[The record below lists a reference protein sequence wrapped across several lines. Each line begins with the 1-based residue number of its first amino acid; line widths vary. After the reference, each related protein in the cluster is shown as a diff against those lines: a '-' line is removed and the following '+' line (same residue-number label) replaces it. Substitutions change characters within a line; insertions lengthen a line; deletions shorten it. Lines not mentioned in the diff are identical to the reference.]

1 MKLRPGLNILIPAEP
16 GGRVRVDYRSASGA
30 ARLLIGREPEEAAAL
45 LGQVFAICP
54 AAQQFAARL
63 AMAAA
68 LNQRVE
74 PETYAMGWRAV
85 RLEALREHAL
95 RILLGWAA
103 VLGEAPDR
111 AAAAEINQRSR
122 AGQVTGLR
130 TIIADKVMGQDAADW
145 LGWTSRDALTGW
157 ARAGESVAARM
168 IARMLAHPGPAI
180 APPVAPETLLA
191 RHHGHPL
198 FEWEG
203 LTGPAAHQ
211 VARLIDL
218 AMLADAFDGRG
229 PGIAEPWSK
238 HEEAG
243 AGHAAMP
250 CSRGLLTHHVRIA
263 DGRIV
268 AYAILSP
275 TDAAFGSGGYGLEWL
290 ERIAVRDPDKREAA
304 ARDILLA
311 LDPCVEH
318 RVERA

>member
-1 MKLRPGLNILIPAEP
+1 MKLRPGLHILIPAEP

-68 LNQRVE
+68 QNRRVE
-74 PETYAMGWRAV
+74 PETYEAGWRAV
-85 RLEALREHAL
+85 KLEALREHAL

-168 IARMLAHPGPAI
+168 IARMLAHPGPVI
-180 APPVAPETLLA
+180 AGPVAPETLLA
-191 RHHGHPL
+191 RHHGLPL

-203 LTGPAAHQ
+203 LRGAAAHQ

-218 AMLADAFDGRG
+218 AMLADGFDGRG
-229 PGIAEPWSK
+229 PGIAEPWSRS
-238 HEEAG
+238 EDAG
-243 AGHAAMP
+243 VGHAAMP
-250 CSRGLLTHHVRIA
+250 CSRGLLTHHVRIV

-268 AYAILSP
+268 AYTILSP
-275 TDAAFGSGGYGLEWL
+275 TDAAFGCSGYGLDWL
-290 ERIAVRDPDKREAA
+290 EQIAVRDPDKREAE